1 MSTPEKPFG
10 TPTEEGL
17 PPTGRTDE
25 EELEAAKAA
34 NRFDI
39 RRIIGYLFTLYGG
52 ILVVTGIVGSSLVKN
67 KADGVNVNLWTG
79 IGMLVFAAIM
89 LIWAFTRPT
98 APEPPETRG
107 EGSGRLRRAP
117 AT

>member
-1 MSTPEKPFG
+1 MTEQKHPFR
-10 TPTEEGL
+10 PSSSEME
-17 PPTGRTDE
+17 PTGVSDE
-25 EELEAAKAA
+25 DEARAARVA

-39 RRIIGYLFTLYGG
+39 RRIIGYLFTLYGV
-52 ILVVTGIVGSSLVKN
+52 ILVVTGIFGSTLVKN

-79 IGMLVFAAIM
+79 IGMLLFAAFM
-89 LIWAFTRPT
+89 LIWAFTRPV

-117 AT
+117 A